1 MVQWFRLHV
10 STAGNM
16 GSIPSQG
23 TRIPH
28 VALLGQNKMK
38 NQHRL
43 LIKKKK
49 KRKSCDDVQKGKDVN
64 DDVLKGVSIAAAVQS
79 REEADDKAL
88 RRRPCLLCC
97 CSCAP
102 HQPGNRCAF
111 AQGPLSDPCCAL
123 SFCIHSQSFW
133 PRNPPNEESQFPPEW
148 AFLSNDACLFL
159 S

>member
-38 NQHRL
+38 KQHRL

-49 KRKSCDDVQKGKDVN
+49 KRKSCDDVQKEKGVN
-64 DDVLKGVSIAAAVQS
+64 DEVLKGVSIAEAIQS
-79 REEADDKAL
+79 WEEADDKAL

-97 CSCAP
+97 RSCGP
-102 HQPGNRCAF
+102 HQPGSRYAF
-111 AQGPLSDPCCAL
+111 TQGPLSDPCCAL

-133 PRNPPNEESQFPPEW
+133 PRNPPNKESQFPLDW
-148 AFLSNDACLFL
+148 AFLSNDACVFL